1 MEAKEIRKL
10 LEQYYEGNTTLVE
23 EKRLNT
29 YFSQSEVPTDL
40 WADRDQFLAF
50 SDLRST
56 DSSTAIGYDNFFQK
70 IDAQEESDQNRQ
82 VQHKLLGG
90 RIAASVALALLGFLG
105 GIWYGQEK
113 TSDEVVAL
121 REEFK
126 DMRKTMLLSQIQQ
139 ASASERIQAIQASQL
154 SDEDNQTVSEALLLT
169 VASDPNVNVRLAAIE
184 ALNTHADQNAVRT
197 ALAQTLNAQDHPLVQ
212 IAIINQLVNW
222 GEKEAVPELQRL
234 VQSDEVEEIVKQQA
248 EIGINQLML

>member
-23 EKRLNT
+23 EKQLYT
-29 YFSQSEVPTDL
+29 YFSQTEVPADL

-50 SDLRST
+50 ADLRAT
-56 DSSTAIGYDNFFQK
+56 KPSTAIGYDNFFQK
-70 IDAQEESDQNRQ
+70 IDAQEDSEERRRSRIQ
-82 VQHKLLGG
+82 LWGG
-90 RIAASVALALLGFLG
+90 RIAASITLALLGFLG

-121 REEFK
+121 REEFQ
-126 DMRKTMLLSQIQQ
+126 DMRQTMLLNQMQQ

-154 SDEDNQTVSEALLLT
+154 SDKDNQAVSEALLLT

-184 ALNTHADQNAVRT
+184 ALNTHAEQSTVRI
-197 ALAQTLNAQDHPLVQ
+197 ALAQTLSGQDHPLVQ

-222 GEKEAVPELQRL
+222 GEREAVPELQRL
-234 VQSDEVEEIVKQQA
+234 VQSDQVEEVVKQQA
-248 EIGINQLML
+248 EIGINQLLL

>member
-23 EKRLNT
+23 EKQLYT
-29 YFSQSEVPTDL
+29 YFSQTEVPADL
-40 WADRDQFLAF
+40 WADRDQFLEFAEF
-50 SDLRST
+50 RATNPS
-56 DSSTAIGYDNFFQK
+56 AAVGYDNFFQK
-70 IDAQEESDQNRQ
+70 IEAQEKSVQNRKIQ
-82 VQHKLLGG
+82 IKLWAG
-90 RIAASVALALLGFLG
+90 RIAASIALALLGFLG

-121 REEFK
+121 REEFQ
-126 DMRKTMLLSQIQQ
+126 DMRKTMLLNQMQQ

-154 SDEDNQTVSEALLLT
+154 SDQDNQAVSEALLLT
-169 VASDPNVNVRLAAIE
+169 VATDPNVNVRLAAIE
-184 ALNTHADQNAVRT
+184 ALNTHAGQSMVRI
-197 ALAQTLNAQDHPLVQ
+197 ALAQTLNDQDHPLVQ

-234 VQSDEVEEIVKQQA
+234 VQSDQVEEIVKQQA
-248 EIGINQLML
+248 EIGINQLLL